1 MEIARFW
8 LLHFFDWKCST
19 PLLHIPGG
27 RNWLGFSYSGVRTLI
42 CPLFESVEI
51 EQLRNHELGCTSKR
65 AFCPPSSSPRYH
77 LRKRSRLCSDRAR
90 TTSALRPWHR
100 LLPLLDSRSFGRSL
114 RHGSAFRVGIRGSE
128 RYRTLLRLLGPHT
141 SPLSRAFESRW
152 TERPRAPEGTAGS
165 PFSREQETP

>member
-1 MEIARFW
+1 M
-8 LLHFFDWKCST
+8 
-19 PLLHIPGG
+19 
-27 RNWLGFSYSGVRTLI
+27 
-42 CPLFESVEI
+42 
-51 EQLRNHELGCTSKR
+51 LRNHELGCTSKR

-128 RYRTLLRLLGPHT
+128 RYRTLLRLLCPHT
-141 SPLSRAFESRW
+141 SPLSTAFESRC
-152 TERPRAPEGTAGS
+152 TEHPLS
-165 PFSREQETP
+165 PQATDASTISREHITPHT

>member
-1 MEIARFW
+1 M
-8 LLHFFDWKCST
+8 
-19 PLLHIPGG
+19 
-27 RNWLGFSYSGVRTLI
+27 
-42 CPLFESVEI
+42 
-51 EQLRNHELGCTSKR
+51 LRNHELGCTSKR

-100 LLPLLDSRSFGRSL
+100 LLPLLDSRSLGRSL

-128 RYRTLLRLLGPHT
+128 RYRTLLRLLSPHT

-152 TERPRAPEGTAGS
+152 IERARAPEGTAGS
-165 PFSREQETP
+165 PFSRKQKTPRARPYNSPPQSQGDEQSLDCRPARP